1 MNILIRQHFGLEAEP
16 WKGFH
21 LATADLDPIG
31 ALARAAAADQ
41 SMVQIVGPRGSGKT
55 HAVLHALAGAGA
67 DIVHVQRLDREQ
79 THMGDV
85 VTALVEQLSDE
96 RVRLSGEA
104 RTGQVRRLLGQAR
117 RPVVVVV
124 DDAHVLH
131 YRTLC
136 GLKRLRE
143 LSWAGRKAPMAGV
156 VLCGQKDR
164 CSAIP
169 EVGLRTSTFTV
180 GGLTTEEAE
189 TALHRVCGRVLEVE
203 AIRRLAAEA
212 PGRVWIEL
220 QDTVD
225 LALTVA
231 AARGE
236 AKVSEGS
243 MAAALDPA
251 KARAAV
257 ADEKSAGALGDALT
271 RLEAT
276 P

>member
-1 MNILIRQHFGLEAEP
+1 MDILIRQHFGLPAEP
-16 WKGFH
+16 WKGLH
-21 LATADLDPIG
+21 LATADLDRTG
-31 ALARAAAADQ
+31 VLARAAAADQ

-55 HAVLHALAGAGA
+55 HAVLHALAGVGAG
-67 DIVHVQRLDREQ
+67 IVHVQRLDRER

-85 VTALVEQLSDE
+85 ATAIVEQLSDE
-96 RVRLSGEA
+96 RVRHSGEA

-117 RPVVVVV
+117 RPLVVIV

-143 LSWAGRKAPMAGV
+143 LSWAGRKPPLAGV

-164 CSAIP
+164 CAALP

-189 TALHRVCGRVLEVE
+189 TALQRVCGRVLEVG
-203 AIRRLAAEA
+203 AIQRLAAA
-212 PGRVWIEL
+212 TPGRVWLEL
-220 QDTVD
+220 QDSVD
-225 LALTVA
+225 LALTIA

-236 AKVSEGS
+236 AKVTEAA
-243 MAAALDPA
+243 MASALDPGA
-251 KARAAV
+251 TRT
-257 ADEKSAGALGDALT
+257 SAEEQPSGGLGEALT
-271 RLEAT
+271 RLEAAS
-276 P
+276 

>member
-1 MNILIRQHFGLEAEP
+1 MDILIRQHFGLAAEP

-21 LATADLDPIG
+21 LATADLDAIG

-41 SMVQIVGPRGSGKT
+41 SMVQVVGPHGSGKT
-55 HAVLHALAGAGA
+55 HAVLHELQHVGA
-67 DIVHVQRLDREQ
+67 DVVRVERLDRER
-79 THMGDV
+79 TTMSDV
-85 VTALVEQLSDE
+85 ITALVEQLSDE
-96 RVRLSGEA
+96 RVRHSGEA
-104 RTGQVRRLLGQAR
+104 RTRQARRLLGLSR

-131 YRTLC
+131 YSTLS

-143 LSWAGRKAPMAGV
+143 LSWAGRKAPLVGL

-164 CSAIP
+164 CAGLP
-169 EVGLRTSTFTV
+169 EVGLRTSTFTL

-189 TALHRVCGRVLEVE
+189 TALQRVCGSVLEAG
-203 AIRRLAAEA
+203 AIRRLAAAA

-220 QDTVD
+220 QDTAD
-225 LALTVA
+225 LALTIA

-236 AKVSEGS
+236 TKVSEAS

-257 ADEKSAGALGDALT
+257 AAEKPAGLGDALT
-271 RLEAT
+271 KLEAV